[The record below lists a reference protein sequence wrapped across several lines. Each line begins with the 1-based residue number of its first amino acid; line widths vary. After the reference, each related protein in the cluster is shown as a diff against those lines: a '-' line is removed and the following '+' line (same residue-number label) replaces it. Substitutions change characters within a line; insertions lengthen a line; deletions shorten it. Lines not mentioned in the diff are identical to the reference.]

1 MFFVIFLVKN
11 IIKIYIFLILQ
22 LFFLHIYVDLIF
34 QKKIKS
40 ILKMSN
46 FIKIIFYLILSIMF
60 LKVSI

>member
-1 MFFVIFLVKN
+1 MFFVIFFVKN

-22 LFFLHIYVDLIF
+22 HFFLHIYVDLIF

>member
-22 LFFLHIYVDLIF
+22 HFFLHIYVDLIF

-46 FIKIIFYLILSIMF
+46 FIKIIFYLILSF
-60 LKVSI
+60 